1 MVLATRFP
9 ALSTRYMLFPRN
21 TSYTFIRHPW
31 QSLHLIFSRV
41 YNWSHVFPRFLLCLT
56 RFTTFPA
63 IDTGYIFPAIDTG
76 YIFPALGT
84 GYTFPAIYRWLK
96 LSRANKVGCYF
107 ALDTGYMFMRSTFW
121 DWHPFYFFAAK
132 CSLHISRALRELR
145 AFFSSLDREMAA
157 PAVITSLKKEQSQRK
172 TNKRYLL
179 EELFF
184 LGSFLLI

>member
-9 ALSTRYMLFPRN
+9 ALSTCYMLFLRN
-21 TSYTFIRHPW
+21 TSYTFIHPW

-56 RFTTFPA
+56 RFTT
-63 IDTGYIFPAIDTG
+63 FPAIDTG

>member
-9 ALSTRYMLFPRN
+9 ALSTCYMLFPRN

-31 QSLHLIFSRV
+31 QSSHLIFSRV

-63 IDTGYIFPAIDTG
+63 IDTGYIFT
-76 YIFPALGT
+76 ALGT

-96 LSRANKVGCYF
+96 LSRANKGGCYF

-184 LGSFLLI
+184 LGSFLFI